1 MKICPK
7 CNKEYSSRPALS
19 RDPAYIDICPACGVR
34 EALEMAGIME
44 TDPTYMAVIT
54 AVEEGERAASAA
66 GKKKRGRGREGCPRM
81 KGRKPKSMRQV
92 TDGPLRIL
100 KRPIKGGTAL
110 CAIRRK
116 A

>member
-19 RDPAYIDICPACGVR
+19 RDPAYIDICPVCGVR

-66 GKKKRGRGREGCPRM
+66 GKKKRGRPRRLSPYERA
-81 KGRKPKSMRQV
+81 KAQV
-92 TDGPLRIL
+92 HATGNRW
-100 KRPIKGGTAL
+100 
-110 CAIRRK
+110 AIENFE
-116 A
+116 ATH